1 MPRIVISI
9 GRIVVNATD
18 MVLALKEIIKRGRQ
32 TIRERIV
39 CKVISDCVKF
49 YDGNKQGLLQKK
61 KKNQKQGESNFRQND
76 KGGLLLKG
84 YI

>member
-1 MPRIVISI
+1 MNIYCVPRIVISI

-18 MVLALKEIIKRGRQ
+18 MALALKEIIKRGRQ

-39 CKVISDCVKF
+39 GKVISDRVKF

-61 KKNQKQGESNFRQND
+61 KKTNKPKTRRSLF
-76 KGGLLLKG
+76 
-84 YI
+84 